1 MKFEEL
7 KNSLKNG
14 CDNNYLLIG
23 NDNFLLTSAYNLIIK
38 YGKIEM
44 LDLNLIKFSEGVIDC
59 EDIVRAL
66 NTMPVFSEKKV
77 VYLDLRMTR
86 KSEFKNPKLL
96 AEYLNNYNDL
106 AVLII
111 CLGDNDEID
120 FDKNKFIVVD
130 CNRLDFK
137 IASLKIKATF
147 KSKNINIEDNAVS
160 LLYDYCVGDLAK
172 ILIECDKLASYSN
185 SGIITCDDIKEVVN
199 RSLEYQIFELTES
212 LAKKDSN
219 KVFAILNDL
228 KGKKDEYKNLP
239 SLIFAHFRR
248 LFHISLNKDFTN
260 FELSKFLGIKEYAVK
275 MSMKQASLFSKSS
288 LKKINELCANLDYD
302 LKQSNVSIDNTINL
316 LVLTILNM

>member
-44 LDLNLIKFSEGVIDC
+44 LDLNLIKFSEGIIDC
-59 EDIVRAL
+59 EDVVRAL
-66 NTMPVFSEKKV
+66 NTMPIFSEKKV

-86 KSEFKNPKLL
+86 KSEFKNPKVLT
-96 AEYLNNYNDL
+96 EYLNNYNPL
-106 AVLII
+106 AVLVVCI
-111 CLGDNDEID
+111 GDNDEID
-120 FDKNKFIVVD
+120 FDKNKFTIVD

-137 IASLKIKATF
+137 IASLKIKATM
-147 KSKNINIEDNAVS
+147 KSKGLNIEDNAVS
-160 LLYDYCVGDLAK
+160 LLYDYCVGDLTK
-172 ILIECDKLASYSN
+172 ILIECDKLASYSSTN
-185 SGIITCDDIKEVVN
+185 SISVEDIKEVVN

-212 LAKKDSN
+212 LSKKDSN

-248 LFHISLNKDFTN
+248 LFHIAINKDYSN
-260 FELSKFLGIKEYAVK
+260 FELSKYLGIKEYAVK
-275 MSMKQASLFSKSS
+275 MAMKQASLFSKSA
-288 LKKINELCANLDYD
+288 LKKINELCSRLDYD
-302 LKQSNVSIDNTINL
+302 LKQSNISIENMINL
-316 LVLTILNM
+316 LVLSILNM

>member
-14 CDNNYLLIG
+14 CKNNYLLVG

-120 FDKNKFIVVD
+120 FDKNKFVVVD

-137 IASLKIKATF
+137 IASIKIKATF
-147 KSKNINIEDNAVS
+147 KSKNIKIEDDAVA
-160 LLYDYCVGDLAK
+160 LLYDYCVGDLTK
-172 ILIECDKLASYSN
+172 ILIECDKLASFSN
-185 SGIITCDDIKEVVN
+185 SGIVACEDIKEVVN

-212 LAKKDSN
+212 LAKKDSS
-219 KVFAILNDL
+219 KVFAILSDL

-239 SLIFAHFRR
+239 ALIFAHFRR
-248 LFHISLNKDFTN
+248 LFHVSLNKEFTN

-275 MSMKQASLFSKSS
+275 MSLKQASLFSKSS
-288 LKKINELCANLDYD
+288 LKKINEICSNLDYD

-316 LVLTILNM
+316 LVLSILNM